1 MAKSK
6 ITLNLIKELDNI
18 QKGLTFEL
26 TTAVGMFAVDPNN
39 SIEDR
44 AAALRIVCQYMP
56 RKQGK
61 MTDEEFVNSY
71 INGDE
76 YTG

>member
-6 ITLNLIKELDNI
+6 ITLNLIKELDNV
-18 QKGLTFEL
+18 QKCLSLEL
-26 TTAVGMFAVDPNN
+26 TAAVGMYVHNSDN

-44 AAALRIVCQYMP
+44 ATALRIVCQYMP

-61 MTDEEFVNSY
+61 MTDEEFVNSFLR
-71 INGDE
+71 GEE

>member
-6 ITLNLIKELDNI
+6 ITLNMIKELDNV
-18 QKGLTFEL
+18 QKSLSFEL
-26 TTAVGMFAVDPNN
+26 TAAVGMYAGNSDN

-61 MTDEEFVNSY
+61 MTDEEFVNSFL
-71 INGDE
+71 NGEE
-76 YTG
+76 YKG